1 MIHIPPYLKRGDS
14 IGLVAP
20 AGFMPMEK
28 IQTCIETIEG
38 WGYSVVLGAT
48 TQSNSENYFSGTDAE
63 RLHDLQQMMD
73 DPTIKAVL
81 CVRGGYGVSRIIDAL
96 DFKLFRRN
104 RKWIIGFS
112 DITVLHSH
120 LYSNYRTASLH
131 APMAAAFN
139 NGEFNNPYVL
149 SLKAALEGAP
159 AEYECAAHPLNRTGT
174 GTGRLTGGNLTL
186 LAHLIGTASDTNFKN
201 KILFLEDIGEHLYNI
216 DRMLL
221 QLARNG
227 KLSKLAGLVIGGFTE
242 LKDTVRPYGK
252 EAYPIIQEHV
262 KDLSF
267 PVCFDFPVSH
277 GRENLALKN
286 GVRYTLQVRNDGVT
300 LREIT

>member
-1 MIHIPPYLKRGDS
+1 MIHIPPYLKRGDA

-28 IQTCIETIEG
+28 MQTCIETIEG

-63 RLHDLQQMMD
+63 RLHDLQLMLD
-73 DPTIKAVL
+73 DATIKAIL

-120 LYSNYRTASLH
+120 LYANYRTASLH

-159 AEYECAAHPLNRTGT
+159 AEYECART
-174 GTGRLTGGNLTL
+174 
-186 LAHLIGTASDTNFKN
+186 
-201 KILFLEDIGEHLYNI
+201 
-216 DRMLL
+216 
-221 QLARNG
+221 
-227 KLSKLAGLVIGGFTE
+227 
-242 LKDTVRPYGK
+242 P
-252 EAYPIIQEHV
+252 
-262 KDLSF
+262 
-267 PVCFDFPVSH
+267 
-277 GRENLALKN
+277 
-286 GVRYTLQVRNDGVT
+286 
-300 LREIT
+300 